1 MKCISKRKK
10 AAARRGE
17 IEEERDMERLI
28 EEIGG
33 AVLFVLFGG
42 ALLQAVIRI
51 FDLFTGF

>member
-1 MKCISKRKK
+1 
-10 AAARRGE
+10 
-17 IEEERDMERLI
+17 MERLI

-51 FDLFTGF
+51 FDLFTGV